1 MPRYAFFGN
10 PGYGGFVLEE
20 LIRHGVDV
28 AAVFH
33 ASQSRLHRY
42 RKLYR
47 RYATT
52 RKKRRELRERLRAKL
67 ETFRDEPHPVPAFG
81 VDPKGIAA
89 ARGLRTFDGA
99 QVHAP
104 ETPALL
110 RGLGV
115 DVILVASFGE
125 FLPRRLLEAP
135 RLAAINMH
143 PSLLPRLRGGF
154 PEFAAVQQGE
164 AEAGVTFHLM
174 EERFDAGNL
183 LLQRKLALAP
193 DETTRSLKERLAG
206 LACGAIPELLARVT
220 AGDLAGAP
228 QDPARVT
235 YCRLAAD
242 FDRIDGSF
250 TVAQIRRL
258 VNACHDV
265 EEIGRPRVQ
274 IAGHEIGVLSCGT
287 DGLPH
292 RAADGVIHFDVVRHQ
307 HRLYAGAALA
317 ELRTNL
323 GV

>member
-10 PGYGGFVLEE
+10 PSYGGYVLAE

-33 ASQSRLHRY
+33 ASESRLHRV

-52 RKKRRELRERLRAKL
+52 PKKRRELRARLREKF

-81 VDPKGIAA
+81 VDPKGIAVA
-89 ARGLRTFDGA
+89 HGLRTFDGA

-104 ETPALL
+104 ETPATL
-110 RGLGV
+110 RALGV

-125 FLPRRLLEAP
+125 FLPQRLLEAP

-143 PSLLPRLRGGF
+143 ASYLPRLRGGF
-154 PEFAAVQQGE
+154 PEFAAVLTGE
-164 AEAGVTFHLM
+164 SEAGITFHLM
-174 EERFDAGNL
+174 EERFDAGNV

-193 DETTRSLKERLAG
+193 DETTRSLKERLAQLG
-206 LACGAIPELLARVT
+206 CSVIPELLARVA
-220 AGDLAGAP
+220 AGDLTGTP

-235 YCRLAAD
+235 YCRLPAG

-250 TVAQIRRL
+250 SVARIRRL
-258 VNACHDV
+258 VNACYDV

-274 IAGHEIGVLSCGT
+274 IAGHEICVLSCGP

-292 RAADGVIHFDVVRHQ
+292 RAADGVIHFDLVRYR

-317 ELRTNL
+317 ELRASL
-323 GV
+323 GL